1 MSTPSLSLL
10 HSLSPSLS
18 PLHSLRHG
26 FSVKCARP
34 TRLATAGDSARR
46 CASCCTETSPS
57 RTCFAASCCAD
68 LPPLIKSFQERQALC
83 PSFFSFL
90 SFFFFCKY
98 HRDSLISS
106 RPQLSSP
113 RILDSKSN
121 PANAVLSCLL
131 IGSAL
136 WTRESLASG

>member
-1 MSTPSLSLL
+1 MSTASPPLL
-10 HSLSPSLS
+10 HSLSL
-18 PLHSLRHG
+18 LHSLRHG

-57 RTCFAASCCAD
+57 RTCFAASCCVD

-83 PSFFSFL
+83 PTFFSFL
-90 SFFFFCKY
+90 SFFFCKY

-136 WTRESLASG
+136 WTPESLASG